1 MGVNGI
7 LLGQNNNNNNNNKL
21 IVQKKGNFI
30 VEYPF
35 EKSYNFLFDWEYG
48 DINNLNKILYCTSN
62 KEFYLTSQNDVLNKI
77 QVTNPNTD
85 LGNTCNG
92 IFWLYSKS
100 GKNGVWINLSDSS
113 ISRNSQQ
120 YTFHYSKND
129 GKSWEKIDYT
139 FPNLTDVTSKSRY
152 TYICGG
158 QSYNKKNIYL
168 LFQTYYTSSS
178 SNYSMIFKINLTD
191 MGEIEVSKVSGLKH
205 AYFSST
211 YGTID
216 QPRNYFRG
224 YSLNTCFNCNTG
236 TFESYHCPLGNSSIT
251 IEYKSG
257 KGYDLFFGGNKIDSE
272 TEEGMLYGKY
282 YFYRGKINDVTGSV
296 IKVISPQGKIFSTTL
311 SDYPNFNSDY
321 PPSLQS
327 MYQETLDEYNSD
339 YIITTYGK
347 CSWAKRLNFYNL
359 YIEENN
365 SLNSLGSFPTTSFY
379 PGTNNL

>member
-7 LLGQNNNNNNNNKL
+7 LLGQNNNNNNKL

-129 GKSWEKIDYT
+129 GKS
-139 FPNLTDVTSKSRY
+139 
-152 TYICGG
+152 
-158 QSYNKKNIYL
+158 
-168 LFQTYYTSSS
+168 
-178 SNYSMIFKINLTD
+178 
-191 MGEIEVSKVSGLKH
+191 
-205 AYFSST
+205 
-211 YGTID
+211 
-216 QPRNYFRG
+216 
-224 YSLNTCFNCNTG
+224 
-236 TFESYHCPLGNSSIT
+236 
-251 IEYKSG
+251 
-257 KGYDLFFGGNKIDSE
+257 
-272 TEEGMLYGKY
+272 
-282 YFYRGKINDVTGSV
+282 
-296 IKVISPQGKIFSTTL
+296 
-311 SDYPNFNSDY
+311 
-321 PPSLQS
+321 
-327 MYQETLDEYNSD
+327 
-339 YIITTYGK
+339 
-347 CSWAKRLNFYNL
+347 
-359 YIEENN
+359 
-365 SLNSLGSFPTTSFY
+365 
-379 PGTNNL
+379 